1 MDIAI
6 AEDKKY
12 DAPMLSTSHIRATRI
27 LWVLCFCAWVQGCA
41 VVSETEY
48 KEFTPMAPHS
58 RVMNHINLTWEVRED
73 VGDYCKQAQKKAG
86 TSNAPPIACAVWVAS
101 SNQCKVITGPNPN
114 HVVLGHEVRHCFEGH
129 FHR

>member
-6 AEDKKY
+6 DEDKKY
-12 DAPMLSTSHIRATRI
+12 DAPMFRTWHTLITRI
-27 LWVLCFCAWVQGCA
+27 FWVSCFCACLQGCA
-41 VVSETEY
+41 VISETEY
-48 KEFTPMAPHS
+48 KEFIPMAPHS
-58 RVMNHINLTWEVRED
+58 RVMNNVNLTWEVRED
-73 VGDYCKQAQKKAG
+73 VGDYCKQAQKKTG
-86 TSNAPPIACAVWVAS
+86 ISNAAPIACAVWVAS